1 MTARR
6 VTIDY
11 ETFYSKDYSLSKMT
25 TQEYI
30 LHPEF
35 EVIGVGIKEYGSA
48 PIWVPKPYV
57 REALHDMRLNECVVD
72 CQNTIFDGAIS
83 SWFYG
88 INPIAW
94 RDTMAM
100 ANTSGV
106 SKLAGGA
113 SLAALSKFF
122 RAKGFDLPPKGD
134 EVVKALG
141 KRYSDFSKAELAAYG
156 EYCMDDCIIQEKLAD
171 YMAPLLTGLEHR
183 WHDLVIR
190 MYTNPEFI
198 LDQPMIEEEL
208 TRVVARRQ
216 ILKDKLMQML
226 GVDSEMQLMGT
237 VMSNPKLAQV
247 LEILD
252 VDIPMKVSPKTG
264 KEAFAFAKTD
274 QGMIDLL
281 EHDNELVRCLIE
293 ARLGLKSTIEQTRCE
308 SFIRLAETGF
318 LALPYKVSGAHT
330 HRLGGCVVAETM
342 ITCLQSDG
350 SVVEKSIVDVLLS
363 DLIWDGVEFVEHEG
377 VVFSGYQE
385 VYEWDGI
392 TATAEHKVF
401 TGEGADDA
409 IGLLEASRA
418 GTPIM
423 EAAAPPNWEY
433 NAGRLRAKNRQCI

>member
-1 MTARR
+1 MTPRHVA
-6 VTIDY
+6 IDY

-30 LHPEF
+30 LHKDF
-35 EVIGVGIKEYGSA
+35 EVIGVGFYEKGSD
-48 PIWVPKPYV
+48 PLWVPKPYV
-57 REALHDMRLNECVVD
+57 KEALHDLRLQDCVVT
-72 CQNTIFDGAIS
+72 CQNTIFDGAIT
-83 SWFYG
+83 SWVYG
-88 INPIAW
+88 INPLSW

-106 SKLAGGA
+106 AKLAGGA
-113 SLAALSKFF
+113 SLSALTKFFLSK
-122 RAKGFDLPPKGD
+122 GFAMPPKGD

-156 EYCMDDCIIQEKLAD
+156 EYCKDDCVATDAIAD
-171 YMAPLLTGLEHR
+171 LMAPLLIGLEHR

-190 MYTNPEFI
+190 MYTDPAFI
-198 LDQPMIEEEL
+198 LDQSMIEEEL
-208 TRVVARRQ
+208 SRVIARRQ
-216 ILKDKLMQML
+216 ILKDKLMGML
-226 GVDSEMQLMGT
+226 GVESEMQLMGT
-237 VMSNPKLAQV
+237 VMSNPKLAQI

-274 QGMIDLL
+274 QGMLDLL
-281 EHDNELVRCLIE
+281 EHDNELVRSLIE

-342 ITCLQSDG
+342 ITCLQIDG
-350 SVVEKSIVDVLLS
+350 SVVEKPIVDVLLS
-363 DLIWDGVEFVEHEG
+363 DLVWDGIEFVEHEG

-401 TGEGADDA
+401 TGEGADDTL
-409 IGLLEASRA
+409 GLLEASRA
-418 GTPIM
+418 GTPIV

-433 NAGRLRAKNRQCI
+433 NAGRLRAKNRQCV